1 MLSKNKI
8 KYINSLHTKKY
19 RKINEQ
25 FVVEGEKIV
34 KECLDSQFG
43 VDSIYATEKWFSKNI
58 LPSKFNPQIHHIA
71 ETDALKKITQLST
84 FSPALALM
92 NMKAF
97 NAFELDTT
105 QNRYLFLES
114 IRDPGNLGTIIRT
127 AEWFG
132 LDQII
137 CSPDCVDVFNQ
148 KTLQA
153 TMGSFLRVKIQQ
165 KSLDSIQTAIPNMTI
180 YATSM
185 SGQKLQDIKFKKP
198 YMLLIGNE
206 GKGLSDEAIK
216 KATELVAIEKVGNT
230 EIDSLNAA
238 ISASIF
244 LYETSNT
251 ISRLE

>member
-19 RKINEQ
+19 RKIHAQ

-34 KECLDSQFG
+34 KECLDSEHG
-43 VDSIYATEKWFSKNI
+43 VHSVFATEEWFTNNI
-58 LPSKFNPQIHHIA
+58 LPSKIDPEIHHIA
-71 ETDALKKITQLST
+71 TASDLKKITQLST
-84 FSPALALM
+84 FSPALAI
-92 NMKAF
+92 
-97 NAFELDTT
+97 LDIQPFHASTLDID
-105 QNRYLFLES
+105 QNRFLFLES

-137 CSPDCVDVFNQ
+137 CSQDCVDLFNQ

-153 TMGSFLRVKIQQ
+153 TMGSFLRVKVHA
-165 KSLDSIQTAIPNMTI
+165 KSLDTVIHDIPNLNL
-180 YATSM
+180 YATCM
-185 SGQKLQDIKFKKP
+185 EGQKLKNLKFKTP
-198 YMLLIGNE
+198 FMLLIGNE
-206 GKGLSDEAIK
+206 GKGLSDDTMK

-244 LYETSNT
+244 LYETSK
-251 ISRLE
+251 L